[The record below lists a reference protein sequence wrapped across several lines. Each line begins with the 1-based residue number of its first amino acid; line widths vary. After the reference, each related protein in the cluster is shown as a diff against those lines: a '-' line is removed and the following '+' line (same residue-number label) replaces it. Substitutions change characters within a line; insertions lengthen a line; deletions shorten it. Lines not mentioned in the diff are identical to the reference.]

1 VSAPVLAADERAEG
15 AMATLRRGLRMMP
28 EFRRGLPVTFA
39 LALVATTGR
48 VVVPIAVQQVIDRGL
63 AGGDPDMSLITGLV
77 LVCALVVVLTAVAVY
92 RMNVRLFRTTETA
105 LANLRV
111 RAFRHVH
118 DLSVLHQ
125 QGERRGSLVSRVT
138 SDVDQLS
145 VFMQWGGVLGLV
157 SLGQLVVATVVMAL
171 YSWQLTLLVLVCFIP
186 LGIAVRWF
194 ASRLAVAYGVVRERV
209 GDVLGAVAESVVG
222 APTVR
227 AYGVRGRTAARIDGA
242 IDRHYRAQVDA
253 QKVTAAVFVSGEL
266 VAALANA
273 AVIVVGVLLGLAGEI
288 SAGTLIA
295 FLFLVTLFVAPVQ
308 TASEVLN
315 EAQNAIAGFRRVLD
329 VIDTEPDVR
338 DPAIADPDGV
348 HRLPDGP
355 LGVRFAGVSFR
366 YAPGARAALQDVD
379 LTIEPRRRVAIV
391 GETGSG
397 KTTFAK
403 LVTRLMDPVE
413 GRVLLGSDPAGWV
426 PLDEVAFASL
436 RVRVVMVPQDGFLF
450 DATVAD
456 NVRYGRPGLSDGQV
470 AEAFDELGLTA
481 WIAGLDQGVAT
492 PVGQRGDSLSAG
504 ERQLVAVA
512 RAYVADPD
520 LLVLDE
526 ATSAVDPATERRLTR
541 ALDTLTDGR
550 TTLTIAHRLSTAER
564 ADEILVVDAGRVVQR
579 GSHADLVD
587 ADGPYARLHTSWRRS
602 SAGAPAPPG

>member
-1 VSAPVLAADERAEG
+1 MSEIAARPEG
-15 AMATLRRGLRMMP
+15 AFATLRRGLRMMP
-28 EFRRGLPVTFA
+28 EFRRGLPATFA
-39 LALVATTGR
+39 LALVATAGR
-48 VVVPIAVQQVIDRGL
+48 VVVPVAVQQVIDRGL
-63 AGGDPDMSLITGLV
+63 ASGDPDLGLV
-77 LVCALVVVLTAVAVY
+77 TQLVAVCAVVVVVTAVAVY

-105 LANLRV
+105 LAGLRI

-125 QGERRGSLVSRVT
+125 QGQRRGSLVSRVT

-145 VFMQWGGVLGLV
+145 VFMQWGGVLGLISV
-157 SLGQLVVATVVMAL
+157 GQLVVATLVMTF
-171 YSWQLTLLVLVCFIP
+171 YSWQLTLLVLACFVP

-194 ASRLAVAYGVVRERV
+194 AKRLAAAYGVVRERV
-209 GDVLGAVAESVVG
+209 GDVLAAVAESVVG

-227 AYGVRGRTAARIDGA
+227 AYGVRARTAERIDGA

-253 QKVTAAVFVSGEL
+253 QKTTAAVFVSGEF

-273 AVIVVGVLLGLAGEI
+273 AVVVVGVLLGLAGEI
-288 SAGTLIA
+288 SPGTLVA

-315 EAQNAIAGFRRVLD
+315 EAQNAVAGFRRVLD

-338 DPAIADPDGV
+338 DPALGDADGA
-348 HRLPDGP
+348 HALPYGP
-355 LGVRFAGVSFR
+355 LGVRFEHVSFR
-366 YAPGARAALQDVD
+366 YSPTAPKALDDVS
-379 LTIEPRRRVAIV
+379 LTVEPRRRVAIV

-413 GRVLLGSDPAGWV
+413 GRVLLGSDAGGWV
-426 PLDEVAFASL
+426 PLHEVAFDSL
-436 RVRVVMVPQDGFLF
+436 RARVVMVPQDGFLF

-456 NVRYGRPGLSDGQV
+456 NVRYGRPGMTDRQV
-470 AEAFDELGLTA
+470 AVAFEELGLGT
-481 WIAGLDQGVAT
+481 WLEGLPEGVGT
-492 PVGQRGDSLSAG
+492 HVGQRGESLSAG

-526 ATSAVDPATERRLTR
+526 ATSAVDPATERRLTH
-541 ALDTLTDGR
+541 ALDRLTDGR

-564 ADEILVVDAGRVVQR
+564 ADEILVVDSGRVVQR
-579 GSHADLVD
+579 GSHEELVD
-587 ADGPYARLHTSWRRS
+587 AEGPYANLHASWRRS
-602 SAGAPAPPG
+602 STGAPATAV

>member
-1 VSAPVLAADERAEG
+1 MTPPAEERSESAF
-15 AMATLRRGLRMMP
+15 ATLRRGLRMMP
-28 EFRRGLPVTFA
+28 EFRRGLPATFA
-39 LALVATTGR
+39 LALTATTGR

-77 LVCALVVVLTAVAVY
+77 LLCALVVVITAVAVF

-105 LANLRV
+105 LAGLRV

-157 SLGQLVVATVVMAL
+157 SLGQLVVATVVMAF

-194 ASRLAVAYGVVRERV
+194 AARLAVAYGVVRERV

-227 AYGVRGRTAARIDGA
+227 AYGVRARTAARLDAA

-266 VAALANA
+266 VAAFANA
-273 AVIVVGVLLGLAGEI
+273 AVVVVGVLLGLGGHI
-288 SAGTLIA
+288 TAGTLVA

-348 HRLPDGP
+348 HRLPEGP
-355 LGVRFAGVSFR
+355 LGVRFDSVTFR
-366 YAPGARAALQDVD
+366 YAPGARPALRDVD

-413 GRVLLGSDPAGWV
+413 GRVLLGSDAVGWV

-436 RVRVVMVPQDGFLF
+436 RARVVMVPQDGFLF
-450 DATVAD
+450 DTTVAE
-456 NVRYGRPGLSDGQV
+456 NVRYGRPGMTDEEV
-470 AEAFDELGLTA
+470 ARAFDELGLTA
-481 WIAGLDQGVAT
+481 WVDGLEQGVAT

-526 ATSAVDPATERRLTR
+526 ATSAVDPATEQRLTR

-564 ADEILVVDAGRVVQR
+564 ADEVLVVDAGRVVQR

-587 ADGPYARLHTSWRRS
+587 AEGPYARLHASWRRS
-602 SAGAPAPPG
+602 SSVAPAPAG